1 MDETF
6 DWNRSDMLE
15 IIINDPD
22 DFLKI
27 KESLTRIGIAAKNNN
42 TLIQSVHLL
51 HKQGKYF
58 LVHFKEVFRLDG
70 KHSDITYTDIER
82 RNAIANLLEQW
93 ELCKIIKQNNYII
106 PSPYLK
112 LKVISFK
119 DKKNWNLE
127 SKVTVGKPRK

>member
-1 MDETF
+1 MDEIF